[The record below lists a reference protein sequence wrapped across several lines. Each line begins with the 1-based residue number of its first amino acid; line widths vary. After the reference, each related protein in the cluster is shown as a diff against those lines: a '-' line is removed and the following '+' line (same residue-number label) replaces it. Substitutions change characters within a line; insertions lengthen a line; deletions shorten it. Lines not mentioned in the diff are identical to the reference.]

1 MTDIRMRKAHVGDVT
16 AIHALLR
23 ESAEKRQLL
32 PRALTHL
39 YRHIRDFY
47 VAERVDGRVVA
58 CCGLAVIWEDLAEIC
73 SLVVEDSF
81 RRRGIGRRIVCLC
94 LDEAA
99 VLGVR
104 RVFALTYRESF
115 FRNLGFAQVDKDVL
129 PQKVWVDCMHCPKY
143 PDCDETAVLL
153 HLDPEGA
160 VGALGADTHNIS
172 PFR

>member
-1 MTDIRMRKAHVGDVT
+1 VGDVT

-47 VAERVDGRVVA
+47 VAERGNGRLAA

-73 SLVVEDSF
+73 SLVVENSL
-81 RRRGIGRRIVCLC
+81 RRQGIGRRIVRLC
-94 LDEAA
+94 LDDA
-99 VLGVR
+99 VALGVR
-104 RVFALTYRESF
+104 RVFALTYQELF
-115 FRNLGFAQVDKDVL
+115 FKDLGFVEVDKDIL
-129 PQKVWVDCMHCPKY
+129 PQKVWADCIHCPKY

-160 VGALGADTHNIS
+160 GGD
-172 PFR
+172 FRRNGEQHPECASKN